1 MLMAKV
7 TLTCKGCSCIFE
19 VNYKLRKQK
28 YCSRDCI
35 NQSFV
40 GSGNPSFGKVYRTKE
55 THPEWAEKISKTST
69 EREINSGDK
78 NGMKKPDVAKRQ
90 GQTRSHKF
98 ATDPSWKE
106 RYSKPM
112 RDAWASGKYE
122 NVPVGRCKWYVH
134 IKPDNST
141 VKLQGTW
148 EVVFARHMD
157 RLNIEYESHRGTIKY
172 FYRGVERSYYP
183 DFYIPAMNVYVD
195 VKGAFFNELQRDKFS
210 SIKECNPNI
219 EIYLVT
225 KEVFRDLGIDIQRE
239 STSLNVDQSII

>member
-1 MLMAKV
+1 MAKV
-7 TLTCKGCSCIFE
+7 NLTCKGCSCIFE

-35 NQSFV
+35 NRSFV

-98 ATDPSWKE
+98 ATDPEWSKRTS
-106 RYSKPM
+106 RYVRK
-112 RDAWASGKYE
+112 AWAEGKFDH
-122 NVPVGRCKWYVH
+122 VPVGRCKWYVH
-134 IKPDNST
+134 TKPDNST

-148 EVVFARHMD
+148 EVVFAQHMD
-157 RLNIEYESHRGTIKY
+157 RLNIEYEAHRGTIKY
-172 FYRGVERSYYP
+172 FYRETERSYHP
-183 DFYIPAMNVYVD
+183 DFYIPAMDVYVD

-210 SIKECNPNI
+210 AIKECNPNI
-219 EIYLVT
+219 EVYLVT

-239 STSLNVDQSII
+239 STSLNVAQSSI